1 MHPLLEDAAQRA
13 SRYLDGLDA
22 RSVTPSP
29 DALDRLRQ
37 LDVDLAEAPQAP
49 QAVLQQLDQLGS
61 PATVASSGG
70 RYFGYV
76 VGGTLPVSIA
86 AHWLATAWDQNTPH
100 PAAAPGAAAFERT
113 ALRWITDLLGLPPT
127 AAGAFVS
134 GATMGNLCG
143 LAAARHAVLARVGW
157 DVDAQGL
164 SGAPPITMVVGD
176 EVHPS
181 VTKALGVLGLG
192 RERVVRVPTDAHGSL
207 RADALPCLSG
217 PAIVCLQAGNVNS
230 GASDPFA
237 ALIGQAHRD
246 GAWVH
251 VDGAFGLWARA
262 SPRFR
267 HLCDGVEQA
276 DSWATDAHKW
286 LNVPYD
292 SGLVFVRHQEPLQ
305 AAMGIVAPYLATSDG
320 SDAASNLTPELSRR
334 ARGVDAWAALA
345 SLGRSGLREL
355 IERCCRHAQ
364 RFAQGLRDAGHEVLN
379 EVVLNQVLV
388 RFGDAGAT
396 RRTIEAIQRDGT
408 CWCGI
413 TQWQG
418 QTAMRISVCSWA
430 TTDDDV
436 ERSLA
441 AMIRC
446 ALQHEHPSSG
456 SGGSALS

>member
-22 RSVTPSP
+22 RSVAPLP
-29 DALDRLRQ
+29 DALSRLAQ
-37 LDVDLAEAPQAP
+37 LDVDLSEASQSA
-49 QAVLQQLDQLGS
+49 QDVLQQLDDLGS
-61 PATVASSGG
+61 PATVTSNGG
-70 RYFGYV
+70 RFYGYV

-100 PAAAPGAAAFERT
+100 PSAAPGAAAFERT
-113 ALRWITDLLGLPPT
+113 ALRWITDLLGLPST
-127 AAGAFVS
+127 ASGAFVS

-143 LAAARHAVLARVGW
+143 LAAARHAVLASVGW
-157 DVDAQGL
+157 NVDAQGL
-164 SGAPPITMVVGD
+164 FGAPPITVVVGD

-192 RERVVRVPTDAHGSL
+192 RERIVRVPVDAQGRM
-207 RADALPCLSG
+207 RADQLPLMQG
-217 PAIVCLQAGNVNS
+217 PSIVCLQAGNVNT
-230 GASDPFA
+230 GACDPFPA
-237 ALIGQAHRD
+237 IIEQAHRA

-251 VDGAFGLWARA
+251 VDGAFGLWALA
-262 SPRFR
+262 SSRHR
-267 HLCDGVEQA
+267 HLCDGVTQA

-292 SGLVFVRHQEPLQ
+292 SGLVFVRDGATLR
-305 AAMGIVAPYLATSDG
+305 AAMSISAPYLADNDRG
-320 SDAASNLTPELSRR
+320 DAASDLTPELSRR

-345 SLGRSGLREL
+345 TLGRSGLRDL

-379 EVVLNQVLV
+379 DVVLNQVLV
-388 RFGDAGAT
+388 RFGDADTT
-396 RRTIEAIQRDGT
+396 RRVIEAIQRDGT

-418 QTAMRISVCSWA
+418 QTAMRISVCDWA
-430 TTDDDV
+430 TSDEDV

-441 AMIRC
+441 AMVRC
-446 ALQHEHPSSG
+446 ARTSSMRADSGFAHPR
-456 SGGSALS
+456 